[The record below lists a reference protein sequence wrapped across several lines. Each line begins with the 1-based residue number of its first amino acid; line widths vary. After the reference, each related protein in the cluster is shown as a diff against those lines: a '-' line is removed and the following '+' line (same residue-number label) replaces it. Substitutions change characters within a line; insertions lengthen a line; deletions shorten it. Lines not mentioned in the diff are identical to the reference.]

1 MALSPTILFRATGK
15 YRSQYRQLYLG
26 GTFCSFCDV
35 TEKRRNTN
43 LHSAPHFDLKI
54 SQRISQRLRFTDAA
68 MLFCLT
74 LLLAPQSVVGA
85 DKAENHTDPY
95 ERALR
100 NWQSKAPLNTKIM
113 KGRSA
118 SFGDRPWQVGLLN
131 ASIPDP
137 LYAHFC
143 SGTLITDQWV
153 VTAAHCVAGRQ
164 GTELMVLVG
173 TKSLNL
179 GGRKKQV
186 ISVVVH
192 GAYDPHTRE
201 NDLALLFLDSPTAIF
216 PPQFPSIEVEQRLV
230 DDQEKVTISGWGN
243 TYDFGV
249 KSLDLMETEA
259 PLVSPQ
265 LCSEPDSHGQ
275 SLKATMLCAGYE
287 DGRTDACDG
296 DSGGPATVREY
307 GQEFLIGVKSWGD
320 CGAPKKYGVF
330 TRVAPYVGWIRANTH
345 SGLIRT
351 QTEYLWPESLV
362 PTPARRFP

>member
-330 TRVAPYVGWIRANTH
+330 TRVVPYVGWIRANTH

>member
-320 CGAPKKYGVF
+320 CGAPKKIRGLHPRCPVCRMDQGEYTFGVNSY
-330 TRVAPYVGWIRANTH
+330 PD
-345 SGLIRT
+345 
-351 QTEYLWPESLV
+351 
-362 PTPARRFP
+362 

>member
-1 MALSPTILFRATGK
+1 
-15 YRSQYRQLYLG
+15 
-26 GTFCSFCDV
+26 
-35 TEKRRNTN
+35 
-43 LHSAPHFDLKI
+43 
-54 SQRISQRLRFTDAA
+54 

-74 LLLAPQSVVGA
+74 LLLAPQVVVGA
-85 DKAENHTDPY
+85 DNAENHTDPY
-95 ERALR
+95 DRALR
-100 NWQSKAPLNTKIM
+100 NWQSKAPLNTKIL

-118 SFGDRPWQVGLLN
+118 TFGDRQWQVGLLN

-164 GTELMVLVG
+164 GTELIVLVG
-173 TKSLNL
+173 TNSLNL

-192 GAYDPHTRE
+192 GAYDPRTRE

-259 PLVSPQ
+259 PLVPPNSALSLILTVNRLQPP
-265 LCSEPDSHGQ
+265 CYVPDMKMEEQMHAMG
-275 SLKATMLCAGYE
+275 TVE
-287 DGRTDACDG
+287 DPPRFV
-296 DSGGPATVREY
+296 SM
-307 GQEFLIGVKSWGD
+307 VKS
-320 CGAPKKYGVF
+320 F
-330 TRVAPYVGWIRANTH
+330 
-345 SGLIRT
+345 
-351 QTEYLWPESLV
+351 
-362 PTPARRFP
+362 

>member
-1 MALSPTILFRATGK
+1 
-15 YRSQYRQLYLG
+15 
-26 GTFCSFCDV
+26 
-35 TEKRRNTN
+35 
-43 LHSAPHFDLKI
+43 LHSASHFDLKI
-54 SQRISQRLRFTDAA
+54 SQGISQRLTFIGAA

-74 LLLAPQSVVGA
+74 LLLAPRVVAAA
-85 DKAENHTDPY
+85 DNTQNHIDPY
-95 ERALR
+95 DRALR

-118 SFGDRPWQVGLLN
+118 AFGDRPWQVGLLN

-137 LYAHFC
+137 LYGHFC
-143 SGTLITDQWV
+143 SGTLITDHWV

-164 GTELMVLVG
+164 GTELIVLVG
-173 TKSLNL
+173 TNSLNL

-230 DDQEKVTISGWGN
+230 DDQEKVKVGGWGN

-259 PLVSPQ
+259 PLVPLQ

-275 SLKATMLCAGYE
+275 SLTATMLCAGYE

-296 DSGGPATVREY
+296 DSGGPATVRQY

-330 TRVAPYVGWIRANTH
+330 TRIAPYVAWIRANTH

-362 PTPARRFP
+362 APARRFP